1 MRLTGGLSLLVGYH
15 AEACLLAGRH
25 DEAATLA
32 ARAVA
37 LAREHRERGYEA
49 MALRITGEAA
59 LARNDVRAAEA
70 ALIESSAVAEAL
82 GMQPLLGHDDL
93 GLGLAARRRGDDEES
108 RRRLTAARTR
118 YAELGMAAWVSR
130 ADETLDAAAR

>member
-1 MRLTGGLSLLVGYH
+1 
-15 AEACLLAGRH
+15 
-25 DEAATLA
+25 
-32 ARAVA
+32 VA

-59 LARNDVRAAEA
+59 LARNDVRAEA
-70 ALIESSAVAEAL
+70 ALIEAAALAEAL

-130 ADETLDAAAR
+130 ADEMLGAAAR